1 MTRVQHSTGVVIST
15 SAVRTNCDNFNFHNN
30 VPTIRLVE
38 FLKEFNKV
46 SSKQTTIDTRSSIY
60 SKQVNMNICITNY
73 INMFIS
79 IGMN

>member
-15 SAVRTNCDNFNFHNN
+15 SAVRTNCDNLNFHNN